1 MFERMKYMRL
11 LTTTLAFALTAPL
24 FAAELGNP
32 SSVAKSP
39 VVAHEWGTFTSVAG
53 ADGDPVRW
61 DALTG
66 PPELPCFVRVGPVYK
81 TLISDLV
88 RMETPVLYFYS
99 ARPAKLSVDVQF
111 PLGKITEW
119 YPDASNVSNAAGGP
133 HLHYDSVE
141 LMPGPDPAFPT
152 AKGQSR
158 YFAARNTD
166 ATPLKIGSQV
176 EKMIFY
182 RGVGGFAIP
191 LRPKF
196 TDDGKIQIRN
206 VSQDRIPL
214 VIVFENRGGKV
225 GYRIQTDVQETV
237 IEPPL
242 LNGAELN
249 GAAAAVKDAI
259 VKALIARGGLYPKEA
274 QAMLDTWQ
282 DSWFEEGM
290 RVIYILPQRQVDA
303 VLPLTIQP
311 APAETTRAF
320 VGRIEMLSPGMKQSM
335 ETAMASGDTVT
346 LERFGRFLGAFA
358 PPVEGGSNAVYGKA
372 VANVQSNFN
381 SGGCVP

>member
-1 MFERMKYMRL
+1 M
-11 LTTTLAFALTAPL
+11 
-24 FAAELGNP
+24 
-32 SSVAKSP
+32 
-39 VVAHEWGTFTSVAG
+39 
-53 ADGDPVRW
+53 GDFHVRGGGRW
-61 DALTG
+61 RSGPWNALTG

-81 TLISDLV
+81 TLISDLA

-119 YPDASNVSNAAGGP
+119 YPDASSASNAGGGG

-141 LMPGPDPAFPT
+141 LMPAPDPAFPT
-152 AKGQSR
+152 AKGESR

-166 ATPLKIGSQV
+166 ATPLKIGNQV

-191 LRPKF
+191 LRPAF
-196 TDDGKIQIRN
+196 TQDGKIALRN
-206 VSQDRIPL
+206 VSQDRIPI
-214 VIVFENRGGKV
+214 VILFENRGGKV
-225 GYRIQTDVQETV
+225 GYLVALRPISWKEQSAFDSPEQPERAT
-237 IEPPL
+237 
-242 LNGAELN
+242 
-249 GAAAAVKDAI
+249 AAVKDAI

-290 RVIYILPQRQVDA
+290 RVIYILPQRLVDA

-320 VGRIEMLSPGMKQSM
+320 VGRIEMVSPAIKQDIRAAVAADNGAGLP
-335 ETAMASGDTVT
+335 TSGEGT
-346 LERFGRFLGAFA
+346 
-358 PPVEGGSNAVYGKA
+358 GGSWGKSSRSRPCAVPFSSAAYGQA
-372 VANVQSNFN
+372 ALETDLMTRLNSN
-381 SGGCVP
+381 SCVR